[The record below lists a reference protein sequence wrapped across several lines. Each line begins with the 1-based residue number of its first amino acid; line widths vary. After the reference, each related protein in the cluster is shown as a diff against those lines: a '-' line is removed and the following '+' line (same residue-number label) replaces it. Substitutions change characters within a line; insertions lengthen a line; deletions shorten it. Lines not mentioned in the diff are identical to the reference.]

1 MGGQNFSRKRQ
12 MILDTIKSTD
22 SHPSAKW
29 VYETLKEQIPDLSLG
44 TVYRNINLFKEQGHV
59 MTVATVDGEERID
72 GDTSPHAHFV
82 CKSCGCVYDVP
93 ATHAPISRET
103 CTMDGFETHSTV
115 LTYYGVCG
123 SCTNI

>member
-1 MGGQNFSRKRQ
+1 MGGQNFSKKRQ

-22 SHPSAKW
+22 SHPSARW
-29 VYETLKEQIPDLSLG
+29 VYESLKEQIPDLSLG

-59 MTVATVDGEERID
+59 MTVATVDGEDRID

-82 CKSCGCVYDVP
+82 CKNCGCVYDVP
-93 ATHAPISRET
+93 ATHAPIKNET

-123 SCTNI
+123 GCTNI